1 MTPRSGYTT
10 VFDLQAIA
18 RQLLAEDATAEEI
31 VYAMEKPWKHRDVLD
46 RAIASEAGVEHI
58 LYDGLCRVSVN
69 GRGQLP
75 CAAHVEATR

>member
-46 RAIASEAGVEHI
+46 RAIASDAGVKHI
-58 LYDGLCRVSVN
+58 FYDGLCRVSVN
-69 GRGQLP
+69 GQGHLP
-75 CAAHVEATR
+75 CAAHVEVGR